1 MRQWQDAFEKFFGLA
16 RPQTPET
23 PARPAP
29 RAEAAS
35 PDAPIN
41 WKAELLKEAQY
52 NWIVP
57 QADPEPEPAPL
68 PAVAMAMP
76 APAPAGPTG
85 PNLGLRREHFALYGY
100 GPGQKPPSLQA
111 FKALMQQV
119 YDPSLELLA
128 ARVLDDTALF
138 GALDTWRPRQGEQN
152 LALLRIVFDRL
163 SAAMG
168 DAFGFVPAPLGRV
181 DHDRKRGGFYD
192 PKVKRIFIAA
202 SHLTNT
208 PGRLVNTVAHE
219 QAHHLQH
226 LLIERLL
233 YAPQKLSPA
242 ERSLALFFYDA
253 SHQYVSMHKDF
264 MAYSYN
270 GLEYHARHT
279 GNTLAFKLCPVFGW
293 SPESVV

>member
-1 MRQWQDAFEKFFGLA
+1 MPRWQDVLDKLLGLQRPPEPKPQA
-16 RPQTPET
+16 RPPE
-23 PARPAP
+23 
-29 RAEAAS
+29 RAS
-35 PDAPIN
+35 VDAPIN
-41 WKAELLKEAQY
+41 WKAELLKEAEM

-57 QADPEPEPAPL
+57 VAEPEP
-68 PAVAMAMP
+68 VAEPVVQVGYGA
-76 APAPAGPTG
+76 AQLVTPTG
-85 PNLGLRREHFALYGY
+85 PNLGVRREHFALYGY
-100 GPGQKPPSLQA
+100 EPGQKPPSLHA
-111 FKALMQQV
+111 FKTLMQQV
-119 YDPSLELLA
+119 YDPSLEA
-128 ARVLDDTALF
+128 IVPKVLEDTALF
-138 GALDTWRPRQGEQN
+138 GALERWNPRDDRLN
-152 LALLRIVFDRL
+152 LTLLRIVFDRL
-163 SAAMG
+163 SLHMG
-168 DAFGFVPAPLGRV
+168 DAYGFVPAPLGRV

-208 PGRLVNTVAHE
+208 PGRVVNTVAHE

-279 GNTLAFKLCPVFGW
+279 GNGLAFKLCPIFGW
-293 SPESVV
+293 SPELVV